1 MKLYTIVLLPLF
13 VVRLFGKWKDLL
25 QFMGG
30 LTLTL
35 LPVAYYLIVSPASI
49 WNVLVTFQ
57 GTRVMGGVNLYNFIW
72 VVQDLRFDLDI
83 SIIPTIF
90 LLASIVLLIPK
101 FGRKGPMLEAILAFM
116 LASFLF
122 GKVLNEQFL
131 VSIFPLILLC
141 KECDSR
147 LWVAP
152 FAFIFLRSPFYY
164 FALPILWA
172 SPVFYSY
179 YLQADV
185 VWRQLQAVGYLQIP
199 MYAVGIAFSLLIL
212 WNLLRI
218 LDATSVQAVAGR
230 SQTMGFVRR
239 LIRGLNSVR

>member
-13 VVRLFGKWKDLL
+13 VVRLFGKWKELF
-25 QFMGG
+25 QFLTG

-35 LPVAYYLIVSPASI
+35 LPVAYYLIVSPTSI

-72 VVQDLRFDLDI
+72 IVQDLPFDLGV
-83 SIIPTIF
+83 SIIPN
-90 LLASIVLLIPK
+90 VLLVVSILLLIWR
-101 FGRKGPMLEAILAFM
+101 FGRKGPILEAILAFM

-122 GKVLNEQFL
+122 GRVLNEQFL

-141 KECDSR
+141 KECDHR

-164 FALPILWA
+164 FAIPILWA
-172 SPVFYSY
+172 SPIFYSY
-179 YLQADV
+179 YLQANS
-185 VWRQLQAVGYLQIP
+185 VWLELQTLGYLQIP
-199 MYAVGIAFSLLIL
+199 LYAVGVTFSLLLL

-218 LDATSVQAVAGR
+218 LDASSSATSAEQWP
-230 SQTMGFVRR
+230 SFMRR
-239 LIRGLNSVR
+239 LTRAFNTST